1 MCGIAGV
8 RTSRADQNALR
19 ELVGGMTGR
28 LAHRGPD
35 SEGVWLDGLNGIAL
49 GHRRLA
55 ILDPSPAG
63 RQPMTSRCGRYVITY
78 NGEIYNYQELRRDLP
93 AGVTASSSDTEVLL
107 DCLSARGLDAT
118 LAGLNGM
125 FAFGLWDRLTQSL
138 VLVTDRLGEK
148 PLYHASIG
156 QDVVFASE
164 LKALE
169 AHAAFVGEI
178 DEVALSLYLKTGY
191 VPAPRSIYRGVFKL
205 EPGTIATYR
214 RGGGGAR
221 VRPVG

>member
-8 RTSRADQNALR
+8 RTSGAGQHALR
-19 ELVGGMTGR
+19 ELIGAMTRR

-35 SEGVWLDGLNGIAL
+35 SEGVWLDGMNGIAL

-55 ILDPSPAG
+55 IIDPSPAG
-63 RQPMTSRCGRYVITY
+63 RQPMVSRCGRYVITY

-93 AGVTASSSDTEVLL
+93 AGVTSSSSDTEVLL

-118 LAGLNGM
+118 LARLNGM

-148 PLYHASIG
+148 PLYHATIG
-156 QDVVFASE
+156 WDVVFASE
-164 LKALE
+164 LKALG
-169 AHAAFVGEI
+169 AHAAFAGEL
-178 DEVALSLYLKTGY
+178 DEAALSMYLRKAY
-191 VPAPRSIYRGVFKL
+191 VPAPHSIYKGVFKL

-214 RGGGGAR
+214 RGSAAPDMGR
-221 VRPVG
+221 